1 MYPIWLPEQYPTE
14 CRASAFA
21 FSTSVG
27 RFASAWVTF
36 LVGAGIRHFQT
47 MGTPVA
53 LTSIIFVVGL
63 LLLPFGKET
72 RGKQL
77 LA

>member
-1 MYPIWLPEQYPTE
+1 MYP
-14 CRASAFA
+14 SAFA

-36 LVGAGIRHFQT
+36 LVGAGIRYFQT
-47 MGTPVA
+47 IGTLVA
-53 LTSIIFVVGL
+53 LTSIIFVVAL